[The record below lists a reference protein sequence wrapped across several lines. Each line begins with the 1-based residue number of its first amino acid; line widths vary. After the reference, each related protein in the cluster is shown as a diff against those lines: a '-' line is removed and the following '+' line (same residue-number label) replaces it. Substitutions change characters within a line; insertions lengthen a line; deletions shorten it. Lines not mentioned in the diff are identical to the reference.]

1 MSSNSD
7 DDLRYEKCV
16 VCKKSQTGDNWCK
29 NCNGKHFKKC
39 EWTSGNK
46 VIDEFIRQI
55 QHKAINNNQVLE
67 WIPFKDII
75 GIKHLAAGG
84 YGIVYKAEWT
94 RSPIEYYDNNAQ
106 DWHRSSSE
114 KTDIVLKSINNSNN
128 INIPDEFF
136 DEIKAQ
142 MTSFVDFGY
151 TIRCFGVTK
160 CSTGNYMMIM
170 EYKKDGGLHEYLD
183 KNFYLLTW
191 EQKLDILYTAIK
203 GLSKIHKA
211 KLIHKDFHAGNIIIE
226 NNVSYI
232 ADFGLCKRVNSDDKS
247 KNVSSEEIYGVLPY
261 VAPEVFRSKTYTQAA
276 DIYSFGVVM
285 NQVAVGHR
293 PFHEMQHDTG
303 LVHMIVDKEHRPN
316 TNEDI
321 TPQIITDLI
330 KSCWDDDPDVRP
342 KAINLVDM
350 LSKYRRKDHE
360 IWAQIKVIEDKMDFN
375 IPPEKAG
382 LNYKKPLEQ
391 TFYTSKLI
399 SELISKRLS
408 AQSIAS
414 DI

>member
-16 VCKKSQTGDNWCK
+16 VCKKSQTGDNC
-29 NCNGKHFKKC
+29 
-39 EWTSGNK
+39 
-46 VIDEFIRQI
+46 
-55 QHKAINNNQVLE
+55 
-67 WIPFKDII
+67 
-75 GIKHLAAGG
+75 
-84 YGIVYKAEWT
+84 
-94 RSPIEYYDNNAQ
+94 PIEYYDNNTQ

-232 ADFGLCKRVNSDDKS
+232 ADFGLCKRVNSDDK
-247 KNVSSEEIYGVLPY
+247 K
-261 VAPEVFRSKTYTQAA
+261 
-276 DIYSFGVVM
+276 
-285 NQVAVGHR
+285 
-293 PFHEMQHDTG
+293 
-303 LVHMIVDKEHRPN
+303 HRPN

-330 KSCWDDDPDVRP
+330 KSCWDDNPDVRP

-399 SELISKRLS
+399 SELSK
-408 AQSIAS
+408 
-414 DI
+414 